1 MSQPGRSSRGAILV
15 TGAGSGIGAG
25 CARELARTGSSVV
38 LVGRRRERLAD
49 VAAAIA
55 EAGGTAHVLS
65 WDIGAGEDAEALL
78 DAAEE
83 VAGPL
88 EVLVHAAGNQVRAP
102 AVGLALEDFDA
113 VVGLHLRAAFAL
125 SRGLARRLIARDD
138 PGNIVYIA
146 SLTSER
152 VGIPGTVAYASAKS
166 GLLGLMRTLAVEWGP
181 HRIRVNAIAVGFV
194 ATEMTRDVDGTP
206 ERQAL
211 VGRAPL
217 GRLGDASEI
226 GAVASFLTSDAAR
239 FVTGECVRVDGGW
252 SIA

>member
-1 MSQPGRSSRGAILV
+1 M
-15 TGAGSGIGAG
+15 
-25 CARELARTGSSVV
+25 V
-38 LVGRRRERLAD
+38 LVGRRRERLAE
-49 VAAAIA
+49 VAASIA
-55 EAGGTAHVLS
+55 GAGGTAHALS
-65 WDIGAGEDAEALL
+65 WDIGIGGDAEALL

-83 VAGPL
+83 LAGPI

-102 AVGLALEDFDA
+102 AIELSLEDFDA
-113 VVGLHLRAAFAL
+113 VFGLHLRAAFAL
-125 SRGLARRLIARDD
+125 SRGLARRLIERDA
-138 PGNIVYIA
+138 PGSVLYIA

-206 ERQAL
+206 GRDAL

-217 GRLGDASEI
+217 GRLGEPSEI
-226 GAVASFLTSDAAR
+226 GTVARFLASDAAR

>member
-1 MSQPGRSSRGAILV
+1 M
-15 TGAGSGIGAG
+15 
-25 CARELARTGSSVV
+25 
-38 LVGRRRERLAD
+38 GRRPERLAE
-49 VAAAIA
+49 VGASIA
-55 EAGGTAHVLS
+55 GAGGTAHALS
-65 WDIGAGEDAEALL
+65 WDIGIGGDAEALL

-83 VAGPL
+83 LAGPI

-102 AVGLALEDFDA
+102 AIELSLEDFDA
-113 VVGLHLRAAFAL
+113 VFGLHLRAAFAL
-125 SRGLARRLIARDD
+125 SRGLARRLIERDA
-138 PGNIVYIA
+138 PGSVLYIA

-181 HRIRVNAIAVGFV
+181 HRIRFNAIAVGFV

-206 ERQAL
+206 GREAL

-217 GRLGDASEI
+217 GRLGEPSEI
-226 GAVASFLTSDAAR
+226 GTVARFLASDAAR

>member
-1 MSQPGRSSRGAILV
+1 MGRRPGR
-15 TGAGSGIGAG
+15 
-25 CARELARTGSSVV
+25 LA
-38 LVGRRRERLAD
+38 E
-49 VAAAIA
+49 VAASIA
-55 EAGGTAHVLS
+55 GAGGTAHALS
-65 WDIGAGEDAEALL
+65 WDIGIGGDAEALL

-83 VAGPL
+83 LAGPI

-102 AVGLALEDFDA
+102 AIELSLEDFDA
-113 VVGLHLRAAFAL
+113 VFGLHLRAAFAL
-125 SRGLARRLIARDD
+125 SRGLARRLIERDA
-138 PGNIVYIA
+138 PGSVLYIA

-206 ERQAL
+206 GRAAL

-217 GRLGDASEI
+217 GRLGEPSEI
-226 GAVASFLTSDAAR
+226 GTVARFLASDAAR

>member
-1 MSQPGRSSRGAILV
+1 M
-15 TGAGSGIGAG
+15 
-25 CARELARTGSSVV
+25 V
-38 LVGRRRERLAD
+38 LVGRRRERLAE
-49 VAAAIA
+49 VAASIA
-55 EAGGTAHVLS
+55 GAGGTAHALS
-65 WDIGAGEDAEALL
+65 WDIGIGGDAEALL

-83 VAGPL
+83 LAGPI

-102 AVGLALEDFDA
+102 AIELSLEDFDA
-113 VVGLHLRAAFAL
+113 VFGLHLRAAFAL
-125 SRGLARRLIARDD
+125 SRGLARRLIERDA
-138 PGNIVYIA
+138 PGSVLYIA

-206 ERQAL
+206 GREAL

-217 GRLGDASEI
+217 GRLGEPSEI
-226 GAVASFLTSDAAR
+226 GTVARFLASDAAR